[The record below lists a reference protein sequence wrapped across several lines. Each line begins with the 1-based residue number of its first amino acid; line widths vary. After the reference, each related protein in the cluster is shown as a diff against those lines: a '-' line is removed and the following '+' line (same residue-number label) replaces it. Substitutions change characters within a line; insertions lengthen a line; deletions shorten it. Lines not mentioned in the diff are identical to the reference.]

1 MNLSIKARV
10 SIYVALTILII
21 SAISTSF
28 FILDSHRSIEKKLII
43 RGEAL
48 SFPLAKAAEEGLV
61 SENLDLIGKAA
72 HIVRTEDVELVQ
84 VYSPIWGVID
94 AYPSKRLKDLPDPDA
109 VKYFQANNTIF
120 HKKITAY
127 MYDFYEPV
135 FYRPALN
142 SPPALIGY
150 VRLILSSSGMQ
161 KELRASVVNY
171 LIASILITIIVITV
185 LNMLINRLVINPVIR
200 LKQSVLKFKN
210 GSLPSAVPVRSD
222 DEVGELIS
230 AFNQMAETINNNTL
244 EIQKAKDKTS
254 ETLQDWENT
263 FNTITDMITVHDK
276 DFNIIRANNAAEQ
289 ILGLPFLHTAKVKC
303 YEYYHG
309 TEYPPES
316 CLSCECLKTNMSASF
331 DIFEPH
337 LNKFLEIRAIPR
349 FDNNNNLIGL
359 IHVVRD
365 ITERKKM
372 EQELKKRIE
381 ELEKFYGIA
390 VGREL
395 KMKDLKKEIARL
407 KTELSLYNEASK
419 KS

>member
-1 MNLSIKARV
+1 MILSIKARL
-10 SIYVALTILII
+10 SIYVAITIIII
-21 SAISTSF
+21 SAVSTTF
-28 FILDSHRSIEKKLII
+28 YILDSHRSIEKKLII

-48 SFPLAKAAEEGLV
+48 SFPLAKAADEGLV

-84 VYSPIWGVID
+84 VYSPVWGIID
-94 AYPSKRLKDLPDPDA
+94 AYPSAKLKDPPDSDA
-109 VKYFQANNTIF
+109 VKYFQTNNTIF

-135 FYRPALN
+135 FYRPSLA

-161 KELRASVVNY
+161 KELRASVLNY
-171 LIASILITIIVITV
+171 LMASIFITLIVIAV
-185 LNMLINRLVINPVIR
+185 LNMLINRLVINPVMT

-210 GSLPSAVPVRSD
+210 GSLTSAVPVRSD

-244 EIQKAKDKTS
+244 EIQTAKNKIS
-254 ETLQDWENT
+254 EAMQDWENT

-276 DFNIIRANNAAEQ
+276 DFNIIRANKAAEQ
-289 ILGLPFLHTAKVKC
+289 ILGLPFLQSVKAKC

-309 TEYPPES
+309 AEYPPENCPS
-316 CLSCECLKTNMSASF
+316 CTCLKTNEPASF
-331 DIFEPH
+331 ELFEPH
-337 LNKFLEIRAIPR
+337 LDKSLEIRAIPR

-365 ITERKKM
+365 ITEHKKM
-372 EQELKKRIE
+372 DTELKKRVV

-407 KTELSLYNEASK
+407 KTELSLYKEDSK
-419 KS
+419 K

>member
-1 MNLSIKARV
+1 MILSIKARL
-10 SIYVALTILII
+10 SIYVALTIIII
-21 SAISTSF
+21 SAVSTTF
-28 FILDSHRSIEKKLII
+28 YILDSHRSIEKKLII

-48 SFPLAKAAEEGLV
+48 SFPLAKAADEGLV

-84 VYSPIWGVID
+84 VYSPVWGIVD
-94 AYPSKRLKDLPDPDA
+94 AYPSAKLKDPPDSDA

-135 FYRPALN
+135 FYRPSLA

-171 LIASILITIIVITV
+171 LMASILITLIVIAV
-185 LNMLINRLVINPVIR
+185 LNMLINRLVINPVMT

-210 GSLPSAVPVRSD
+210 GSLTSAVPVRSD

-244 EIQKAKDKTS
+244 EIQTAKNKIS
-254 ETLQDWENT
+254 EAMQDWENT

-276 DFNIIRANNAAEQ
+276 DFNIIRANKAAEQ
-289 ILGLPFLHTAKVKC
+289 ILGLPFLQSVKAKC

-309 TEYPPES
+309 AEYPPENCPS
-316 CLSCECLKTNMSASF
+316 CTCLKTNEPASF
-331 DIFEPH
+331 ELFEPH
-337 LNKFLEIRAIPR
+337 LDKSLEIRAIPR

-365 ITERKKM
+365 ITEHKKM
-372 EQELKKRIE
+372 DTELKKRVV

-407 KTELSLYNEASK
+407 KTELSLYKEDSK
-419 KS
+419 K